1 MSYSSAK
8 LFAWLQEAYFYKDLH
23 AKAMAGLP
31 DGKDRT
37 WLDFGCGPGL
47 FTRLAAAKG
56 YSTMGI
62 DQDPSMIR
70 EAKKIAKREASSA
83 NFAVGD
89 VFQARS
95 LGADVVSASSL
106 LAVLDDKVGGFEAL
120 LRAVNPGGVLLIVEP
135 TDQMA
140 THAVDVLIQKGLHDE
155 RIDGLQMWTRARQ
168 GSAIDPEIF
177 GTALPA
183 RTTLLLGGLV
193 QAWLFKKTQSAVIN

>member
-8 LFAWLQEAYFYKDLH
+8 LFAWLQEADFYRDLH

-31 DGKDRT
+31 NGKDRT

-56 YSTMGI
+56 YSAMGI

-83 NFAVGD
+83 DFAAGD
-89 VFQARS
+89 VFQARPQ
-95 LGADVVSASSL
+95 GADVVSASSL
-106 LAVLDDKVGGFEAL
+106 LAVLDDKVGGFESL

-135 TDQMA
+135 TDQM
-140 THAVDVLIQKGLHDE
+140 TPQAVDVLIQDGLHGK
-155 RIDGLQMWTRARQ
+155 RIDGLRMWARARQ

-177 GTALPA
+177 GTAIPA
-183 RTTLLLGGLV
+183 TFAPLLGGLV
-193 QAWLFKKTQSAVIN
+193 GAWFFQKEPNL